1 MLEVKDGN
9 NLEEL
14 VRAIQEAQKDESR
27 PSLIM
32 VSTHIGYGSPKQDS
46 FEVHGSPLK
55 PEEVVETRKFFGWPL
70 DQDFYVPEEALNHM
84 REIIR
89 EGEEKEKEWNNLFSS
104 YAREF
109 PELAQELTMLIKGE
123 LPPRW
128 DEGLPVFDPASGD
141 IATRS
146 AGGKVLNALA
156 DKIPSLIGGSADLD
170 PSTNTVLK
178 GKGLSGARFVPH
190 GTSRSCGRTSGVMR
204 KKYCFWRASTPWG
217 SPIFKWYCHSWGLI
231 PFGATFFVFSDYMRP
246 ATRVAALPL

>member
-1 MLEVKDGN
+1 
-9 NLEEL
+9 
-14 VRAIQEAQKDESR
+14 
-27 PSLIM
+27 
-32 VSTHIGYGSPKQDS
+32 
-46 FEVHGSPLK
+46 
-55 PEEVVETRKFFGWPL
+55 
-70 DQDFYVPEEALNHM
+70 M

-178 GKGLSGARFVPH
+178 GKGSFQAPGSCPPGTQGLVEGPLGYEERNIAFGVREHAMGAILNGIAIH
-190 GTSRSCGRTSGVMR
+190 G
-204 KKYCFWRASTPWG
+204 
-217 SPIFKWYCHSWGLI
+217 GLI